1 VTSNQKLDH
10 PGRWLGALMNARLGV
25 LEGVLRGLERHG
37 LAPRRVHKLRVAAR
51 RLRNALQLAR
61 VWRGGGRLGRL
72 SKKLGRFATE
82 FGALRDLDVQA
93 EFLGRATDRLEPGM
107 QPPLRR
113 LRRRYADER
122 RRLAKTLSGR
132 LAAGGK
138 LAGKIRKAAAKL
150 ETTDAGTATTDAW
163 RARLAG
169 PVHALTDACQAAANS
184 ARAAPDDAALHRWR
198 IAAKKLRYRLEA
210 LDSLY
215 GGGLGV
221 WIERLTQLQDALG
234 EAHDAAVFQETF
246 RTIAAAMEAEGGGG
260 TAGRHQFQ
268 AAVRRVLTLNQ
279 ARKRRA
285 LRQASQLRQLGT
297 PF

>member
-1 VTSNQKLDH
+1 MTYYDH
-10 PGRWLGALMNARLGV
+10 PGRWLGALLSGRLGV

-61 VWRGGGRLGRL
+61 MWRGGGRFGKL

-93 EFLGRATDRLEPGM
+93 EFLTRAADRLEPGM
-107 QPPLRR
+107 QPALHR

-122 RRLAKTLSGR
+122 RRLAETLSGR
-132 LAAGGK
+132 LSAGDK
-138 LAGKIRKAAAKL
+138 LAGKIRKTAAKL
-150 ETTDAGTATTDAW
+150 KTAGAGAAAADTW
-163 RARLAG
+163 RTRLAD
-169 PVHALTDACQAAANS
+169 PVRTLTDACQAAADS
-184 ARAAPDDAALHRWR
+184 ARAAPNDDALHRWR

-221 WIERLTQLQDALG
+221 WIERLTHLQDALG

-246 RTIAAAMEAEGGGG
+246 RMIAAAIEAEGGGKN
-260 TAGRHQFQ
+260 AGRHPFR
-268 AAVRRVLTLNQ
+268 ACVRRVLTLNQ

-285 LRQASQLRQLGT
+285 RRQASQLRQLGT